1 MNKDM
6 ASADTIKVGIIDDS
20 EVVRRLLT
28 IFLLNR
34 IDPAFQV
41 VLELETLNQI
51 GQLNSLA
58 TTPDI
63 ILLDID
69 MPGVKG
75 YDGIPLL
82 QKCFPECAI
91 IMFTDHDDDDLIMK
105 CIRAGARGYLKK
117 DSIGYEMIKGIISV
131 VNGGSYI
138 SPRLTRKLFSHL
150 QIKNNVFAE
159 LTKRE
164 QEIAEGI
171 LDGLSYKLIAHKLA
185 LPIDTVRDHIKR
197 VYRKLNI
204 NSRGELAALIRI

>member
-1 MNKDM
+1 M
-6 ASADTIKVGIIDDS
+6 KVGVIDDS
-20 EVVRRLLT
+20 EIVRRLIT

-34 IDPAFQV
+34 TAPAFEV
-41 VLELETLNQI
+41 VFELDTLNQADHI
-51 GQLNSLA
+51 NTLETS
-58 TTPDI
+58 PDI

-69 MPGVKG
+69 MPGIKG

-82 QKCFPECAI
+82 QKRFPDCAI
-91 IMFTDHDDDDLIMK
+91 IMFTDLDDDDLIMK
-105 CIRAGARGYLKK
+105 CIRQGARGYLKK
-117 DSIGYEMIKGIISV
+117 DSIGYEMIEGIVSV

-150 QIKNNVFAE
+150 QFKNNVFAK
-159 LTKRE
+159 LSKRE

-171 LDGLSYKLIAHKLA
+171 LDGLSYKLIAYKLG

-197 VYRKLNI
+197 VYRKLHI

>member
-1 MNKDM
+1 MNKDIGF
-6 ASADTIKVGIIDDS
+6 ADTIKVGIIDDS
-20 EVVRRLLT
+20 EIVRRLLT

-34 IDPAFQV
+34 NEPAFEV
-41 VLELETLNQI
+41 VLELDTLNQI
-51 GQLNSLA
+51 DHIDPLKMA
-58 TTPDI
+58 PDI

-91 IMFTDHDDDDLIMK
+91 IMFTDLDDDELIMK
-105 CIRAGARGYLKK
+105 CIRSGARGYLKK
-117 DSIGYEMIKGIISV
+117 DSIGYEVIKGIVSV

-150 QIKNNVFAE
+150 QVKNNVFSE
-159 LTKRE
+159 LSKRE

-171 LDGLSYKLIAHKLA
+171 LDGLSYKLIAYKLN